1 MSRPFPQ
8 AFLEKTALVF
18 CVAVLVMALSGAS
31 LSQDTPG
38 TSADVDTT
46 NEAFALFEKGQD
58 EHGKG
63 NFAAAIELYDKAL
76 KILPE
81 FAEAE
86 FQRGNAYLSLGKR
99 DYAEAA
105 FRHAVV
111 IRPEWTLALAS
122 LGTLLE
128 RRGEYTDS
136 EKFLTKAI
144 SLDASSFPA
153 YSGLIEL
160 RLKTNAPADEL
171 RPLLEKLN
179 VFSSKANVT
188 AAVFASKASL
198 ENALG
203 DKAAAKKSIAK
214 ALEIEPNNKVALYQK
229 AEIAISEN
237 DLVLGEEMTRQ
248 IDKIDA
254 GTEDSLVLKAR
265 LFIAGGKNDDAKR
278 VLDAIKTP
286 SSETVKL
293 KDQLALATEQSP
305 EALEKALE
313 KNPKD
318 AFVLGKLCSAYRVT
332 APDKALDYC
341 KRALDVEPNN
351 INHAVGYGAALL
363 QARRYDEA
371 ITILRRLVYVAPD
384 NATIHANL
392 ATALFQSK
400 RYAEAKT
407 EYQWLTSHEPVPPI
421 AYYFLAICHDQ
432 LEEFMDAGANYNLFL
447 KYADVSRN
455 QLEIDKVKL
464 RLPILDRQIKQQ
476 GGKSKTKSGGQ
487 L

>member
-1 MSRPFPQ
+1 MSHRFYLAVFDKFAAIVLI
-8 AFLEKTALVF
+8 AFFACALAATTRAQETAP
-18 CVAVLVMALSGAS
+18 
-31 LSQDTPG
+31 TP
-38 TSADVDTT
+38 TDDPVEIFNA
-46 NEAFALFEKGQD
+46 GQD
-58 EHGKG
+58 EHAKG
-63 NFAAAIELYDKAL
+63 NFAKAIELYEKAL
-76 KILPE
+76 KLLPE

-86 FQRGNAYLSLGKR
+86 YQRGNAYLSLGKR
-99 DYAEAA
+99 GYAETA

-111 IRPEWTLALAS
+111 VRPEWTLALAA

-128 RRGEYTDS
+128 RRGEYAEA
-136 EKFLTKAI
+136 EKFLTKAT
-144 SLDASSFPA
+144 SLDGSNFPA
-153 YSGLIEL
+153 YSGLVEL
-160 RLKTNAPADEL
+160 RLKTNASADEL
-171 RPLLEKLN
+171 RSLLEKLT

-203 DKAAAKKSIAK
+203 DIPAAKKSIAK
-214 ALEIEPNNKVALYQK
+214 ALEIEPNNKTALYQK
-229 AEIAISEN
+229 AGIAIAEN
-237 DLVLGEEMTRQ
+237 DLVLGEEMTQQ

-265 LFIAGGKNDDAKR
+265 LFIAGGKNDDARR
-278 VLDAIKTP
+278 VLDAIQSP
-286 SSETVKL
+286 SAETVKL
-293 KDQLALATEQSP
+293 KEKLSLAAEQSP
-305 EALEKALE
+305 EALEKALV
-313 KNPKD
+313 NRPKD
-318 AFVLGKLCSAYRVT
+318 TFVLGKLCSAFRIS

-363 QARRYDEA
+363 KAGRYDEA
-371 ITILRRLVYVAPD
+371 AALLRRLVYAAPD

-392 ATALFQSK
+392 GTALFQAK
-400 RYAEAKT
+400 RYAEAKA
-407 EYQWLTSHEPVPPI
+407 EYQWMTSHEPVPPI

-476 GGKSKTKSGGQ
+476 GGKSKTKRGGQ
-487 L
+487 I

>member
-1 MSRPFPQ
+1 MSHLFRRAVFVKLTAIVFI
-8 AFLEKTALVF
+8 AFFASAISGVAL
-18 CVAVLVMALSGAS
+18 AQEAAP
-31 LSQDTPG
+31 TP
-38 TSADVDTT
+38 ADDPVEMF
-46 NEAFALFEKGQD
+46 NAGQD
-58 EHGKG
+58 EHAKG
-63 NFAAAIELYDKAL
+63 NLAKAIELYERAL
-76 KILPE
+76 KLLPE

-86 FQRGNAYLSLGKR
+86 YQRGNAYLSLGKR
-99 DYAEAA
+99 DNAETA

-111 IRPEWTLALAS
+111 IRPEWTLALAA

-128 RRGEYTDS
+128 RRGEYTES

-144 SLDASSFPA
+144 SLDGSSFPA
-153 YSGLIEL
+153 YSGLVEL
-160 RLKTNAPADEL
+160 RLKTNAPSDEL
-171 RPLLEKLN
+171 RPLLEKLTI
-179 VFSSKANVT
+179 FSSKANVT

-229 AEIAISEN
+229 AEIAIADN
-237 DLVLGEEMTRQ
+237 DLVLGEEMIRQ

-254 GTEDSLVLKAR
+254 GTEDSMVLKAR

-278 VLDAIKTP
+278 VLNAIQSP
-286 SSETVKL
+286 SSETTKL
-293 KDQLALATEQSP
+293 KEKLTLATEQSP
-305 EALEKALE
+305 EVLEGALE

-318 AFVLGKLCSAYRVT
+318 GFVLGKLCSAYRAT

-341 KRALDVEPNN
+341 KRALEVEPND

-363 QARRYDEA
+363 QARRYDDA
-371 ITILRRLVYVAPD
+371 AALLRRLLTIAPD
-384 NATIHANL
+384 NATTHANL

-400 RYAEAKT
+400 RYAEAKS

-476 GGKSKTKSGGQ
+476 GGKSKTKSGG
-487 L
+487 